1 MKSQVVASQLDSR
14 LREVAST
21 EMFSPQDGMIFY
33 FKSVEHLDQFF
44 SSEPLQNNVSMLPL
58 IKTSMGPNSGRELD
72 DMPTWVVLPDLDI
85 NSILGSGHESDLEV
99 DELALDDHGESVYS
113 LEHLPASIRTYKR
126 KRSPHFLP
134 SVHGDT
140 LFGES
145 PTPSKKI
152 RPSDEHHATPL
163 TAPSVLRNTPTT
175 SNVLTN
181 SLGNIRGPIVASS
194 VDRSPNLLSTSSS
207 SFLNNRGP
215 HQTLDIRT
223 ARTRQVNKPH
233 VEVEVTNVKDVEGTG
248 CFEPDLDELEIWTQA
263 SVASI
268 VFGKAEYSQK
278 LTEGLEETEAYQ
290 RMSLRK
296 IKDETHKKSVPSAS
310 EEFIPVPPTVA
321 VPYLSLSLRCDK
333 IIEEILGSFSLDT
346 DSSEV
351 GQSVS
356 FLALQYIFNLTVL

>member
-1 MKSQVVASQLDSR
+1 
-14 LREVAST
+14 
-21 EMFSPQDGMIFY
+21 
-33 FKSVEHLDQFF
+33 
-44 SSEPLQNNVSMLPL
+44 
-58 IKTSMGPNSGRELD
+58 
-72 DMPTWVVLPDLDI
+72 
-85 NSILGSGHESDLEV
+85 
-99 DELALDDHGESVYS
+99 
-113 LEHLPASIRTYKR
+113 
-126 KRSPHFLP
+126 
-134 SVHGDT
+134 
-140 LFGES
+140 
-145 PTPSKKI
+145 
-152 RPSDEHHATPL
+152 
-163 TAPSVLRNTPTT
+163 
-175 SNVLTN
+175 
-181 SLGNIRGPIVASS
+181 
-194 VDRSPNLLSTSSS
+194 
-207 SFLNNRGP
+207 
-215 HQTLDIRT
+215 
-223 ARTRQVNKPH
+223 
-233 VEVEVTNVKDVEGTG
+233 
-248 CFEPDLDELEIWTQA
+248 LEIWTQA